1 MFRRPSFPAV
11 VLAWLCGVAVTAP
24 LVVAA
29 ESSLRRLDP
38 ALTSAQTPASSAT
51 TGSPTTG
58 EPASAEDLAKK
69 LSNPVSSLISVP
81 FQSNFD
87 FNAGQDNDK
96 FKYTLNIQP
105 VIPLSISAD
114 WNLIARVIQPV
125 IYQEELFPGQANKFG
140 LGDMNPQLFFS
151 PKDPYHG
158 WILGAGPVFLL
169 PTATDNV
176 LGTGKWAAGPTAVGL
191 RQEGPWTYGLL
202 ANHLW
207 SFAGEGGR
215 PDVDQTFLQP
225 FLAYNTKTAFGVTLH
240 RIDL

>member
-58 EPASAEDLAKK
+58 EPASAEELAKK

-87 FNAGQDNDK
+87 FNAGQDSDK

-105 VIPLSISAD
+105 VIPLSIGAD
-114 WNLIARVIQPV
+114 WCSVRGSSI
-125 IYQEELFPGQANKFG
+125 
-140 LGDMNPQLFFS
+140 
-151 PKDPYHG
+151 
-158 WILGAGPVFLL
+158 
-169 PTATDNV
+169 
-176 LGTGKWAAGPTAVGL
+176 
-191 RQEGPWTYGLL
+191 
-202 ANHLW
+202 
-207 SFAGEGGR
+207 
-215 PDVDQTFLQP
+215 
-225 FLAYNTKTAFGVTLH
+225 
-240 RIDL
+240 RI